1 MRLDEYVTLVATSAP
16 ADWCV
21 HKSPTFH
28 YRVVPVRGGP
38 NRIVD
43 FELQEHNVIMT
54 FAKDV
59 GVNMCFGLVSDR
71 NYASPWSGRFPDKR
85 AQSTFLD
92 FFFNGAMVF
101 RETMV
106 WVDGWR
112 CVLPEPT
119 QSAAPPYPI
128 PERKY
133 RVAKLLHSLVGPGTN
148 FDDYFRRAGM
158 TPTAEAWP

>member
-1 MRLDEYVTLVATSAP
+1 MRLDEYVNLVATSAP
-16 ADWCV
+16 ADWRV

-43 FELQEHNVIMT
+43 FELHEHNVIMT

-71 NYASPWSGRFPDKR
+71 NYTSAWSGRFPDKR

-119 QSAAPPYPI
+119 TTAGPPFQI
-128 PERKY
+128 PEKKY
-133 RVAKLLHSLVGPGTN
+133 RVCKLLHGLVGPGTN

-158 TPTAEAWP
+158 LPSADAWP

>member
-16 ADWCV
+16 GDWRV

-28 YRVVPVRGGP
+28 YRVVPVRSGP

-59 GVNMCFGLVSDR
+59 GINMCFGLVSDR

-92 FFFNGAMVF
+92 FFLNGAMVF

-119 QSAAPPYPI
+119 QTAAAPYPI

-133 RVAKLLHSLVGPGTN
+133 RITKLLHSLVGPGTN

-158 TPTAEAWP
+158 TPTAESWP

>member
-1 MRLDEYVTLVATSAP
+1 MRLDEYMTVVATSTP
-16 ADWCV
+16 ADWRV

-43 FELQEHNVIMT
+43 FEIQEHNVVLT
-54 FAKDV
+54 YTKDV
-59 GVNMCFGLVSDR
+59 AINMCFGLVQDR
-71 NYASPWSGRFPDKR
+71 NFASSWSARFPDKR

-92 FFFNGAMVF
+92 FFYNGALVF

-112 CVLPEPT
+112 CVLPEPA
-119 QSAAPPYPI
+119 QAATPPYPI

-133 RVAKLLHSLVGPGTN
+133 RVTRLLHSLVGPGTN
-148 FDDYFRRAGM
+148 FDDYFRRAAM
-158 TPTAEAWP
+158 APKAEAWP

>member
-1 MRLDEYVTLVATSAP
+1 MRLDEYVVLVAGSQP
-16 ADWCV
+16 ADWRV

-43 FELQEHNVIMT
+43 FELHEHNVVLT
-54 FAKDV
+54 FSKDV
-59 GVNMCFGLVSDR
+59 GINMCFGLVQDR
-71 NYASPWSGRFPDKR
+71 NYSSAWSQRFPDKR
-85 AQSTFLD
+85 AQSSFLD
-92 FFFNGAMVF
+92 FFYNGALVF
-101 RETMV
+101 RETLV

-119 QSAAPPYPI
+119 QSQGPPFPI
-128 PERKY
+128 PARKY
-133 RVAKLLHSLVGPGTN
+133 QITKLVHGMVGPGTN

-158 TPTAEAWP
+158 APSQEAWP